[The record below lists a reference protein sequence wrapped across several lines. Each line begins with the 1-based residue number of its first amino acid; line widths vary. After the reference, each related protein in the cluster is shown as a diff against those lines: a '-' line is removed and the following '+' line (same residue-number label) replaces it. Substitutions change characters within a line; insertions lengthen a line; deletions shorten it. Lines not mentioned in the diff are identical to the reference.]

1 MRFLSFLFLL
11 LFFSPD
17 AFSQKRLEKTLKR
30 FNNESVPYTYV
41 TELAENEKA
50 LLLDAR
56 ESEEFE
62 VSHLKDA
69 IWVGHKTFEID
80 SLLRIIPDRNTEI
93 VVYCSIGVRSEK
105 IGDRLLKAGYSNVK
119 NLYGGI
125 FEWKNNGYPVFDND
139 NQETQKI
146 HAFSKYWGKLLTQ
159 GEKVYGKKE
168 VLEN

>member
-1 MRFLSFLFLL
+1 MRFISFLFLL
-11 LFFSPD
+11 LVFSPV
-17 AFSQKRLEKTLKR
+17 ALSQNRLEKTLKR

-41 TELAENEKA
+41 KELAENDKV

-56 ESEEFE
+56 EREEFE

-69 IWVGHKTFEID
+69 IWVGHKTFDID
-80 SLLRIIPDRNTEI
+80 SLLRIIPDRNSEI

-105 IGDRLLKAGYSNVK
+105 IGDKLLKAGYSDVK

-125 FEWKNNGYPVFDND
+125 FEWKNNGYPVFDSHR
-139 NQETQKI
+139 QETQKI
-146 HAFSKYWGKLLTQ
+146 HAFSKYWAKLLTK
-159 GEKVYGKKE
+159 GEKVYGKEE